1 MAISFFFHIFA
12 LIPIVGETINIF
24 IMIKKI
30 IYFFNWLLRRK
41 RIEEMEGDFQDWLL
55 KQKEKE
61 EMEDL
66 GNGVRR
72 R

>member
-1 MAISFFFHIFA
+1 
-12 LIPIVGETINIF
+12 
-24 IMIKKI
+24 MIKKI

-41 RIEEMEGDFQDWLL
+41 RIEEMEGAFQDWLL